1 MLTCS
6 FEDGIFQRITI
17 ILLAIWL
24 YYTTLAGIYGDIRDA
39 FDYDALDLV
48 GTFLGFNYEMYV
60 LRDIN
65 QILLQQ
71 MEGRLEQKGQF

>member
-39 FDYDALDLV
+39 FDRDVILNLV
-48 GTFLGFNYEMYV
+48 GTFLAFNYEMNV

-65 QILLQQ
+65 
-71 MEGRLEQKGQF
+71 